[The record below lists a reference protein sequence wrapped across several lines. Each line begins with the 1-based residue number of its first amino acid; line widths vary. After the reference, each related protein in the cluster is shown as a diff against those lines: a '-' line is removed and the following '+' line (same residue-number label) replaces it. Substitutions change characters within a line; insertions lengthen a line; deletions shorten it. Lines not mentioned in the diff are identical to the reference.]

1 MRLGI
6 RQKLFLAVG
15 VIAAMAVVS
24 SLISF
29 GFFGQVRGALTMV
42 TGQSIPAVS
51 SALTLSAQSAD
62 LAAAA
67 PALAYA
73 STDAE
78 QIGRASCRERA
89 SMSLGAAT
97 GTTTGQPVERRR
109 LDGAA

>member
-29 GFFGQVRGALTMV
+29 AFFGEVRGALGMV
-42 TGQSIPAVS
+42 TERSIPAVT
-51 SALTLSAQSAD
+51 SALTLAAQSAD

-73 STDAE
+73 AADGERQAAYGNLQGKLVQLERTLAEVKSSDADDA
-78 QIGRASCRERA
+78 I
-89 SMSLGAAT
+89 
-97 GTTTGQPVERRR
+97 
-109 LDGAA
+109 